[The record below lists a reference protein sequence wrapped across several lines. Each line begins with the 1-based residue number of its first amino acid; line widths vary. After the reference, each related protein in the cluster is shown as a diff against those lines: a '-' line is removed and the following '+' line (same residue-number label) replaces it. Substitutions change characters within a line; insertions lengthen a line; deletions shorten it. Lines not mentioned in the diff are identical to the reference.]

1 MPKIK
6 KIAIA
11 TNQMVMGGIEKSL
24 IELCRVLVQQGHD
37 VTLFLNALGGELFDE
52 IPKEVKIVHIFQGY
66 TDFKSIFVNALYTF
80 RINAAISALK
90 ACLINKFH
98 GDPVDGWNATI
109 GYLDNQPGFYDYA
122 FAYGAPVS
130 FSLVFTAKKI
140 RAKKKYAWIHNN
152 VKEISLNI
160 IKYKSL
166 FELFNKIICVSQYT
180 KKALLEKV
188 PELKP
193 NVTVFYNI
201 IDSERLLLLSDN
213 CIHGFHKDC
222 YTILTVG
229 RLSEEKGQDIIPLIS
244 RSLLD
249 LGYRFKWYCVGDGE
263 LHEFLTQ
270 EINDLGLCDTVFL
283 LGSMKNPYPYFRNAD
298 LYVQPSRHEGFGI
311 TLAEAKLFHLPIIA
325 TNFDGASEQIMDGKT
340 GLIVPFDKT
349 AMLNAII
356 YLLKNPRI
364 AQEFSENLKHDK
376 KSCTS
381 KIENLLEEDN

>member
-66 TDFKSIFVNALYTF
+66 TDFKSIFVNSLHTF
-80 RINAAISALK
+80 RFKAAISALK

-98 GDPVDGWNATI
+98 GDPVEGWIATT
-109 GYLDNQPGFYDYA
+109 GYLDTSSDYYDYA
-122 FAYGAPVS
+122 FAYGAPIS
-130 FSLVFTAKKI
+130 FSVIFVRNVI
-140 RAKKKYAWIHNN
+140 NSSKKYTWIHNEVN
-152 VKEISLNI
+152 QISLDI
-160 IKYKSL
+160 TKYKYI
-166 FELFNKIICVSQYT
+166 FADFDKIICVS
-180 KKALLEKV
+180 KKALDTLVVAV
-188 PELKP
+188 PELKSKAM
-193 NVTVFYNI
+193 VFYNI
-201 IDSERLLLLSDN
+201 INKEKIHFLSQLSNFDIKKN
-213 CIHGFHKDC
+213 VN
-222 YTILTVG
+222 ILTVG
-229 RLSEEKGQDIIPLIS
+229 RLCQQKGQDIIPELAKQLTI
-244 RSLLD
+244 
-249 LGYRFKWYCVGDGE
+249 LGYQFRWYCVGDGE
-263 LHEFLTQ
+263 LYVTLMQKIHAM
-270 EINDLGLCDTVFL
+270 GLDDIVIL
-283 LGSMKNPYPYFRNAD
+283 LGSVKNPYPYFRNAD

-325 TNFDGASEQIMDGKT
+325 TNFDGASEQIVDGKT